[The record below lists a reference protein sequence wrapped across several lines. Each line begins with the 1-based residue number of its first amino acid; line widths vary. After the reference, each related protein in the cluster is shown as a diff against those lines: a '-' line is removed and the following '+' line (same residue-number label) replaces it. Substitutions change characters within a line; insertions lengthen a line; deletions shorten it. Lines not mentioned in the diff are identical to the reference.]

1 MSAADPA
8 RRLRLLLVDDHALVR
23 AGIRSL
29 LEKMPEVEVVAE
41 AGDGRTALDLAREH
55 RPDVVLMDLAM
66 SELNGLEATARLK
79 KDYPATHVIILSMH
93 TNEEYVVQALRAGAV
108 GYLVKDAAATELQ
121 AALRAVARGEQYLSP
136 SISREAVAAYEARAS
151 DGPASHLTPRQREI
165 LQLIAE
171 GKNTKEIAYTL
182 GVSVKTVETHRALLM
197 VRLKIFD
204 VPGLVRYAMRI
215 GLVKGERGLE

>member
-1 MSAADPA
+1 MSQSAPTK
-8 RRLRLLLVDDHALVR
+8 RLRLLLVDDHALVR

-29 LEKMPEVEVVAE
+29 LEKMPEVEVIAE

-79 KDYPATHVIILSMH
+79 KDLPTTHVIILSMH
-93 TNEEYVVQALRAGAV
+93 TNEEYVVQALRAGAA

-121 AALRAVARGEQYLSP
+121 VALRTVLRGEQYLSP
-136 SISREAVAAYEARAS
+136 SISPAAVAEYEARAN
-151 DGPASHLTPRQREI
+151 DGPAAHLTPRQREI

-171 GKNTKEIAYTL
+171 GKNTKEIAYML

-204 VPGLVRYAMRI
+204 VPGLVRYAMRV
-215 GLVKGERGLE
+215 GLVQGERGLG

>member
-1 MSAADPA
+1 MSEAAPGK
-8 RRLRLLLVDDHALVR
+8 RLRLLLVDDHALVR

-29 LEKMPEVEVVAE
+29 LEKMPEVEVIAE
-41 AGDGRTALDLAREH
+41 AGDGRVALDLAREH

-79 KDYPATHVIILSMH
+79 KDQPETHVIILSMH
-93 TNEEYVVQALRAGAV
+93 TNEEYVVQALRAGAA
-108 GYLVKDAAATELQ
+108 GSLVKDAAATELQ
-121 AALRAVARGEQYLSP
+121 AAMRTVARGERYLSP
-136 SISREAVAAYEARAS
+136 SISREAVAEYEARAS

-215 GLVKGERGLE
+215 GLVQGERGLG